1 MFTPQRKVWSGW
13 PLTPRSEKNGSGSG
27 SGSDPNSNPRNGD
40 IVAKSKSVAFVESTP
55 LQTIGENGETM
66 DRNSMA
72 EKISKLENELF
83 DYQYNMGILLIEK
96 KEWTSQ
102 YEELKQSLEEV
113 NTTLKREHAAHMIA
127 LTQIE
132 KREENLRKALGVEKQ
147 CVFDL
152 EKALREMRSEHA
164 TIKFTADSKLAEAN
178 ALITSIEE
186 KSLEVEAKLHAADAK
201 LAEVSRKSSEIE
213 RKLHEVEARENAI
226 RRERLSFNA
235 EREAQESTLSKHRE
249 DLRDWERKL
258 KEEEERLAEVRRLL
272 NQREERANENDLIF
286 KQKQNDHEEA
296 HKKIEISNSALKK
309 KEDDISRRLANLAV
323 KEKESDALKISLVEK
338 EKELC
343 ALEEKLDARERV
355 EIQKLLD
362 EHKSN
367 LDAKEHKFDMEMEQ
381 KRKAFDEDLK
391 SKAVEVEK
399 KEAEIN
405 HLEEKV
411 AKRELAYE
419 KKLEKFKEKEKDLE
433 SRSKDLKEREKA
445 IKVDEKKMGNER
457 KQILVEKERMCSL
470 KVELE
475 DIRAIIEEQR
485 LKVND
490 ERERLRVTAEER
502 SEHERLQAELKL
514 EIDKGRQQRE
524 LLLKEGEELKQEREK
539 FEKEW
544 EELDEKRVGIK
555 KELEEVTEQKE
566 KLEKLKRFEE
576 ERLDSEKRAT
586 QDYVQRELE
595 ALKLAQD
602 SFAASVEHEKAM
614 MGEKIQSEKSQ
625 MFNDFELQKRELE
638 TDIRKRQ
645 EEMENNLGEREK
657 LFVEERDRELSNIN
671 YLREV
676 AQREMEEMKVERLR
690 IEKEK
695 EDTAANQKH
704 LEGQQLDMRKDID
717 DLVGLSRK
725 LKDQREQFLQE
736 RERFIEFVE
745 KHKSCQT
752 CGEITSEFLV
762 SDLQSLPGMDNVE
775 ELPLPRLTDDY
786 MKVGNMVT
794 TEGQKNELSPAAVHA
809 ASPVSGGTM
818 SWLRKCTSKI
828 LSFSPVKKSEPT
840 GPQNLTGTPT
850 SGERIS
856 LNEPIRLFTTEDEPE
871 SFGIATNSLDVQ
883 MIQSDNSIR
892 EVEARQN
899 PSGDDQSNINSKA
912 QEIPEDSQHSDVK
925 SGRVKPSR
933 RGRRRVNRTRTMK
946 AVVAEAKTILG
957 DSACMNE
964 EGQEDSSLVDKGK
977 IKNSRKRN
985 HAHNSQ
991 NTVSGQDGGYSEGHS
1006 DSATAGS
1013 RKRRQKVAQAVQIP
1027 GEVRYNLRRHRNPAT
1042 VAGNGA
1048 LSGFG
1053 KGDERDGDDGRGTR
1067 DDVSNSKAVAA
1078 NSTEVPSENGGSTPF
1093 LQFETAAGAEDGNA
1107 DTSSKPVDNIVLSEE
1122 VNGIL
1127 EDGTREDGNSECRS
1141 VSNGEDD
1148 EDDSDGDDEESE
1160 HPGEVSVGKKLWKFI
1175 TT

>member
-13 PLTPRSEKNGSGSG
+13 PLTPRSEKNGSGS
-27 SGSDPNSNPRNGD
+27 DPNSNPRNGD
-40 IVAKSKSVAFVESTP
+40 IVTKSKSVAFVESTP
-55 LQTIGENGETM
+55 PPTIGENGGTM
-66 DRNSMA
+66 DRDSMV

-102 YEELKQSLEEV
+102 YEELKHSLEEAH
-113 NTTLKREHAAHMIA
+113 NTLKREQAAHMIA

-147 CVFDL
+147 CVVDL
-152 EKALREMRSEHA
+152 ENALREMRSEHA

-186 KSLEVEAKLHAADAK
+186 KYLEVEAKLHAADAK
-201 LAEVSRKSSEIE
+201 LAEVSIKSSEIE
-213 RKLHEVEARENAI
+213 RKSHEVEARENAI

-272 NQREERANENDLIF
+272 NQREERANENDMIF
-286 KQKQNDHEEA
+286 KQKQNDHEEVQ
-296 HKKIEISNSALKK
+296 KKIDISNSTLKK

-323 KEKESDALKISLVEK
+323 KEKESDAMRNRLVEK
-338 EKELC
+338 EKELL

-362 EHKSN
+362 EHKTN
-367 LDAKEHKFDMEMEQ
+367 LDAKEHKFEMEMEQ

-405 HLEEKV
+405 HLEEKI

-433 SRSKDLKEREKA
+433 SRSKVLKEREKA
-445 IKVDEKKMGNER
+445 IKVDENKMKNER
-457 KQILVEKERMCSL
+457 KQILVEKERMFSL

-475 DIRAIIEEQR
+475 DIKAIIEEQR

-490 ERERLRVTAEER
+490 ERERLLVTAEER
-502 SEHERLQAELKL
+502 SEHTRLQAELKL
-514 EIDKGRQQRE
+514 EIDKCRQQRE

-544 EELDEKRVGIK
+544 EELDEKRAGIK
-555 KELEEVTEQKE
+555 KELDEAIEQKE

-576 ERLDSEKRAT
+576 ERLDNEKRAT

-602 SFAASVEHEKAM
+602 SFAATMEHEKAM
-614 MGEKIQSEKSQ
+614 MDEKIRSEKSQ
-625 MFNDFELQKRELE
+625 MFNDFELRKQELE
-638 TDIRKRQ
+638 TEMRKRQ

-671 YLREV
+671 YSREV
-676 AQREMEEMKVERLR
+676 ARREMEEMKVERLR

-695 EDTAANQKH
+695 EETAANQKH

-725 LKDQREQFLQE
+725 LKDQREQFVRE

-752 CGEITSEFLV
+752 CGDITSEFLV

-786 MKVGNMVT
+786 MKAGNMIT
-794 TEGQKNELSPAAVHA
+794 SEGQKNELSPGAMHS

-828 LSFSPVKKSEPT
+828 FSFSPGKKSEPT
-840 GPQNLTGTPT
+840 GPQNLTGAPA

-856 LNEPIRLFTTEDEPE
+856 LNESIRLFTTEDEPE

-883 MIQSDNSIR
+883 MIQSDNSTR
-892 EVEARQN
+892 EVGAGQD
-899 PSGDDQSNINSKA
+899 PSGDDQSNISSKA
-912 QEIPEDSQHSDVK
+912 QEIAEESQHSDVK
-925 SGRVKPSR
+925 SGRVKPGR
-933 RGRRRVNRTRTMK
+933 RGRPRVNRTRTMQ
-946 AVVAEAKTILG
+946 AVVTEAKTILE
-957 DSACMNE
+957 DSAYMNE

-977 IKNSRKRN
+977 RKNSRKRN
-985 HAHNSQ
+985 RAQNSQ

-1006 DSATAGS
+1006 DSVTTGG

-1027 GEVRYNLRRHRNPAT
+1027 GGVRYNLRRHRNPAT
-1042 VAGNGA
+1042 AAANGA
-1048 LSGFG
+1048 LSGLS
-1053 KGDERDGDDGRGTR
+1053 KGEERDGDDGRGTR
-1067 DDVSNSKAVAA
+1067 DEVSNSKAVAA
-1078 NSTEVPSENGGSTPF
+1078 NSTEVPSENGGSTP

-1107 DTSSKPVDNIVLSEE
+1107 DTSSKPVDNMVLSEE
-1122 VNGIL
+1122 VNGIP
-1127 EDGTREDGNSECRS
+1127 EEGMGEDGNSECRT

>member
-1 MFTPQRKVWSGW
+1 MQARTFP
-13 PLTPRSEKNGSGSG
+13 
-27 SGSDPNSNPRNGD
+27 
-40 IVAKSKSVAFVESTP
+40 
-55 LQTIGENGETM
+55 IGITAWCEIT
-66 DRNSMA
+66 
-72 EKISKLENELF
+72 
-83 DYQYNMGILLIEK
+83 
-96 KEWTSQ
+96 
-102 YEELKQSLEEV
+102 
-113 NTTLKREHAAHMIA
+113 
-127 LTQIE
+127 
-132 KREENLRKALGVEKQ
+132 LGVISWASLGIQ
-147 CVFDL
+147 ITSDHL
-152 EKALREMRSEHA
+152 QLIR
-164 TIKFTADSKLAEAN
+164 KLAEAN

-213 RKLHEVEARENAI
+213 RKSHEVEAQENAI

-258 KEEEERLAEVRRLL
+258 KEEEERLAE
-272 NQREERANENDLIF
+272 
-286 KQKQNDHEEA
+286 
-296 HKKIEISNSALKK
+296 
-309 KEDDISRRLANLAV
+309 
-323 KEKESDALKISLVEK
+323 ESDALKKSLVEK

-343 ALEEKLDARERV
+343 AFEEKLDARERV

-445 IKVDEKKMGNER
+445 IKLDEKKMGNER

-595 ALKLAQD
+595 ALKLARD

-614 MGEKIQSEKSQ
+614 MVEKIQSEKSQ

-717 DLVGLSRK
+717 DL
-725 LKDQREQFLQE
+725 
-736 RERFIEFVE
+736 
-745 KHKSCQT
+745 T

-794 TEGQKNELSPAAVHA
+794 TEGQKNELSPAAMHS

-850 SGERIS
+850 SGECIS

-912 QEIPEDSQHSDVK
+912 KEIPEDSQHSDVK

-933 RGRRRVNRTRTMK
+933 RGRPRVNRTRTMK

-977 IKNSRKRN
+977 MKNSRKRN

-1006 DSATAGS
+1006 DSVTAGS
-1013 RKRRQKVAQAVQIP
+1013 RKRRQKVARAVQIP
-1027 GEVRYNLRRHRNPAT
+1027 GEVRYNLRRHRNPAA

-1122 VNGIL
+1122 VNGVL